1 MSKGIL
7 LDGDNDL
14 KINVKRGDGGLITDG
29 LEVGQRII
37 QDAYLVLASSQGDM
51 KEDPLCGA
59 GLIRMIRSRADMEKI
74 RKTVE
79 IALARVRIR
88 PDDIKSQLDII
99 INKVSI
105 DER

>member
-7 LDGDNDL
+7 LDGDNDI
-14 KINVKRGDGGLITDG
+14 KINVRRDSKGMITDG
-29 LEVGQRII
+29 FAVGERTM
-37 QDAYLVLASSQGDM
+37 QDAYMVLAANQGDI

-59 GLIRMIRSRADMEKI
+59 NLRRMIRSKAKIEKI

-79 IALARVRIR
+79 IALARVKIR
-88 PDDIKSQLDII
+88 MDDIKDQIDII

-105 DER
+105 

>member
-14 KINVKRGDGGLITDG
+14 KVNVRRDRNGMITDG
-29 LEVGQRII
+29 MTIGERTM
-37 QDAYLVLASSQGDM
+37 QDAYIVLASNQGDI

-59 GLIRMIRSRADMEKI
+59 NLLRMIRGKTNIEKI

-79 IALARVRIR
+79 IALARVKIR
-88 PDDIKSQLDII
+88 LDDIKNQLDII
-99 INKVSI
+99 INKVSV
-105 DER
+105 